1 MTDRTKRRVRRRN
14 YSHASQELKDLKKGK
29 KEEIEDLEIY
39 GATLAS
45 AFNINGFLRYFIDH
59 RPDDVQEM
67 VEQKMS
73 EMNFPKEAKWDSVI
87 WELKGRNKLDFV
99 EWVLIGKELN
109 HIKKEDFLDD
119 LKYFVR
125 SNRDYEMYAKEHHRL
140 LNISVDMLETAEQW
154 KERQGNVIKLA
165 KMLENQFDSNLL
177 GELLKQPEYLEKSY
191 NPTVD
196 LFRERAEGI
205 GLPQQAT
212 VLNTKYQIIPK
223 PTNSFEEIADTISMI
238 YKGDNSRIDELMMER
253 NKRQINELFTSQFV
267 LPHFAIEVKLLDSL
281 ESWEERNQAMVS
293 PNKAS
298 KILAKALEKQFD
310 PLLFGE
316 EFSTLELLQ
325 YERNA
330 CYFAVVEKLDEEQFP
345 KEANPY
351 NVDFDAKAKVT
362 TEWKVIAEKIIDL
375 SGYDYEAINNLVHAD
390 GHLLLKLFKTAEL
403 VVYLDFDITL
413 NQTAEEWLEDN
424 PDISSEAEMYDEI

>member
-14 YSHASQELKDLKKGK
+14 YSYASQNLKDLKKGK
-29 KEEIEDLEIY
+29 KEEIEDLEKY
-39 GATLAS
+39 GAVLAT
-45 AFNINGFLRYFIDH
+45 AFNINDFLRYFIEH
-59 RPDDVQEM
+59 KPDDVQEM
-67 VEQKMS
+67 VEKKMS

-87 WELKGRNKLDFV
+87 WELKGQNKLDFV

-140 LNISVDMLETAEQW
+140 LNIRVDLLETAVQW
-154 KERQGNVIKLA
+154 QERQGNVIKLA
-165 KMLENQFDSNLL
+165 KMLENQFESGLL

-196 LFRERAEGI
+196 LFRERAEEI
-205 GLPQQAT
+205 ELPQQAT
-212 VLNTKYQIIPK
+212 VLNTQYQIIPK
-223 PTNSFEEIADTISMI
+223 PLTSFEEIAETISMI
-238 YKGDNSRIDELMMER
+238 YKGDNSRIDELMIER
-253 NKRQINELFTSQFV
+253 NKRQINEVFASPFV
-267 LPHFAIEVKLLDSL
+267 MSHFAIEVKLLDSL

-298 KILAKALEKQFD
+298 QILAKALEKQFD

-330 CYFAVVEKLDEEQFP
+330 CYPAVVEKLDEEQFP

-375 SGYDYEAINNLVHAD
+375 SGYDYEAVNNLVHAD
-390 GHLLLKLFKTAEL
+390 SGMLLQIFKTAEL
-403 VVYLDFDITL
+403 VIYLDFDITL
-413 NQTAEEWLEDN
+413 YQSAEEWAENN
-424 PDISSEAEMYDEI
+424 PDFSSEKENYNEI